1 MFYIVFFRRLFMV
14 VNELSAGKLVVRKSK
29 FYAHL
34 YCVES
39 AGDILEIR
47 KIHEKKYKK
56 AAHHCYAAFYNGIED
71 QKADGEVGSP
81 GRVLLELLHEYDLKN
96 HMIMVSRIFGGI
108 KLGQGGVAR
117 AFRDSGRG
125 VILSYLE

>member
-1 MFYIVFFRRLFMV
+1 MV
-14 VNELSAGKLVVRKSK
+14 DELSAGKLVVRKSK

-34 YCVES
+34 YRIES
-39 AGDILEIR
+39 AYDIADVR
-47 KIHEKKYKK
+47 RIHNKKYKK

-81 GRVLLELLHEYDLKN
+81 GRVLLELLHEYNLDN

-125 VILSYLE
+125 AILAYLE